1 MDLNNHATTRSS
13 LRIRNFF
20 FRVNGE
26 KYLIRSILMPKEFM
40 ANPTA
45 LGYNLPILKLSLLTL
60 SVFTPDNENFTPQ
73 YLARVFRLLLFKVI
87 INTLNTQEENLT
99 INFAQVNIFSGFA
112 SVVTFSWTL
121 PRSPIFF
128 WLWPWY
134 TALFVL
140 KLAS

>member
-1 MDLNNHATTRSS
+1 M
-13 LRIRNFF
+13 
-20 FRVNGE
+20 
-26 KYLIRSILMPKEFM
+26 K
-40 ANPTA
+40 
-45 LGYNLPILKLSLLTL
+45 
-60 SVFTPDNENFTPQ
+60 NFTPQ

-128 WLWPWY
+128 LAMALVYRIVCLEISLVGRRSY
-134 TALFVL
+134 TP
-140 KLAS
+140 